1 MGLKPT
7 TQSISRPGRSLSDD
21 DLGEA
26 GDEEVVGQSLDAAG
40 GELRALAAQRARE
53 LAIVGVL
60 LVRRLGAHVALDAV
74 LAERVQ
80 TAEALGTP
88 VRLEADLA
96 DEELVV
102 DLLCQASAERTRR
115 RNHEQLVTKRLSSR
129 RTALPHAINRLTDK

>member
-1 MGLKPT
+1 
-7 TQSISRPGRSLSDD
+7 LSDD

-26 GDEEVVGQSLDAAG
+26 GDEEVVRQSLDAAG
-40 GELRALAAQRARE
+40 GKLCAFAAQRARE

-88 VRLEADLA
+88 V
-96 DEELVV
+96 
-102 DLLCQASAERTRR
+102 
-115 RNHEQLVTKRLSSR
+115 
-129 RTALPHAINRLTDK
+129 